1 MSGIIES
8 NAGRSSGVVAAAGS
22 ITKSTSEPAADTNPS
37 GGVGTLWLRT
47 STGEMYCCTDAS
59 TDDNVWT
66 NIGEGTGQQPPI
78 SAATGG
84 TVTTDGDYKVHTF
97 NSSSNFVVTT
107 SDADVEYLVIAGGG
121 AGCAGHGSGGS
132 GAGGGAGGYRTAGSF
147 SISNQTYSIVV
158 GAGASGSS
166 SGTHGADGSD

>member
-107 SDADVEYLVIAGGG
+107 SDADVEYLVIAGEARDALAMAAVDRERAEARADTGRQG
-121 AGCAGHGSGGS
+121 A
-132 GAGGGAGGYRTAGSF
+132 F
-147 SISNQTYSIVV
+147 QFPIKLIQLL
-158 GAGASGSS
+158 
-166 SGTHGADGSD
+166 